1 MNAAGPFED
10 QVYSAFPLLVKNIRR
25 GNTIIKYQEKN
36 GNTHFTFGRKG
47 LEKFFDMRI
56 EYIDSQSRYDDG
68 CLDDEHHMHKNH
80 ILAGP
85 LKSILA
91 GNKVE
96 VVKTLKANGENV
108 QISWNSEVEAWII
121 CSKNV
126 GLIAQ
131 YRDDI
136 DTYKSDRFVFAKEM
150 AHVWFDYLE
159 DLEADDK
166 AALKS
171 LKEDLD
177 GVTMVG
183 EYIGS

>member
-1 MNAAGPFED
+1 
-10 QVYSAFPLLVKNIRR
+10 
-25 GNTIIKYQEKN
+25 
-36 GNTHFTFGRKG
+36 
-47 LEKFFDMRI
+47 
-56 EYIDSQSRYDDG
+56 
-68 CLDDEHHMHKNH
+68 MHKNH

-85 LKSILA
+85 LKAMLA

-166 AALKS
+166 AGFKS

-183 EYIGS
+183 EYIGSQDHQHLVKYSRVTLIWYAVVSNNSSEDCWPCDQAF